1 MGDSSCLWPEEPSLS
16 LLSQV
21 FDICLYVYSC
31 VACKFLNYVY
41 NTYTRMCC
49 IYREVALLCAI
60 NQVEENSMLLACVE
74 TRTTIAIVC
83 EIYS

>member
-1 MGDSSCLWPEEPSLS
+1 MLVHFYDYDCFPKGSMYIYMYILVLHAGSLTM
-16 LLSQV
+16 
-21 FDICLYVYSC
+21 Y
-31 VACKFLNYVY
+31 
-41 NTYTRMCC
+41 TTHTRMCC
-49 IYREVALLCAI
+49 IHREIALLCTI